1 MTIYVTS
8 PVKPHHRGWLEAA
21 AGEHSVCYAADGQN
35 RLTDAEVII
44 GAVGPA
50 ELAQAQNLRWFHL
63 VWAGTDRFRPEHVP
77 ANVRFTNGS
86 GAYGVMI
93 AEHMMAC
100 MLSMVRH
107 LPHYAAKQTAHQWDP
122 NWQENT
128 LEGKT
133 VLILGTG
140 MCLCLVWQQFVWGT
154 LVGLLGIVMLIML
167 IPMIKGIK

>member
-1 MTIYVTS
+1 MMIYVTS
-8 PVKPHHRGWLEAA
+8 PVKPHHRSWLEAA
-21 AGEHSVCYAADGQN
+21 AGEHSVYYAADGHN
-35 RLTDAEVII
+35 CLTDAEIII
-44 GAVGPA
+44 GALGPA

-77 ANVRFTNGS
+77 ADVRFTNGS

-100 MLSMVRH
+100 MLSMVRQ
-107 LPHYAAKQTAHQWDP
+107 LPHYAGKQTARQWDP
-122 NWQENT
+122 VWQEDT

-140 MCLCLVWQQFVWGT
+140 DIGT
-154 LVGLLGIVMLIML
+154 QLAKRLRGFDCRILGVRRTA
-167 IPMIKGIK
+167 GSDT